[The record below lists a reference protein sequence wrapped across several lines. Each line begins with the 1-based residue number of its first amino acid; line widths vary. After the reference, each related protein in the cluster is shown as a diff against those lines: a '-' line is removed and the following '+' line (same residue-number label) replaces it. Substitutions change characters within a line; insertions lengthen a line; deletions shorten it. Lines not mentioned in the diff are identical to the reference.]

1 MAEALLS
8 EYLGDAVLGHP
19 GLMAVP
25 ETVGSEPLSDT
36 EPAGKRCVR
45 GRRFPAAGA
54 VAGTGLVGDGAPVE
68 GQRHRVPARWA
79 VPGVVRTD
87 QPSYALSGRR
97 HKRMPSHRSRP
108 ARDWDTWPNRGI
120 HDHQLASVISPIA

>member
-25 ETVGSEPLSDT
+25 EAVGSKPVSDGQ
-36 EPAGKRCVR
+36 PAGKGCVR
-45 GRRFPAAGA
+45 SRKFPAAGA

-68 GQRHRVPARWA
+68 AQRHRVPARWA
-79 VPGVVRTD
+79 VPGVARTD
-87 QPSYALSGRR
+87 QPGDALSGWG
-97 HKRMPSHRSRP
+97 HKRIPSHR
-108 ARDWDTWPNRGI
+108 
-120 HDHQLASVISPIA
+120 